1 MNIAILNLSD
11 IHEVQYSIDCMQKMH
26 DEIISCKIDLYV
38 DIQVEKQI
46 KNTSLINEIIPL
58 DLQNLNIFNFKNRYS
73 LMKYYSRNRYH
84 IAIDTQGTFKSSLF
98 NYFLA
103 GKTAGFQRLGYKNTF
118 ITLLYDEKIELIHEM
133 DKEYKTKLILSETFG
148 F

>member
-46 KNTSLINEIIPL
+46 KDTSLINEIIPL